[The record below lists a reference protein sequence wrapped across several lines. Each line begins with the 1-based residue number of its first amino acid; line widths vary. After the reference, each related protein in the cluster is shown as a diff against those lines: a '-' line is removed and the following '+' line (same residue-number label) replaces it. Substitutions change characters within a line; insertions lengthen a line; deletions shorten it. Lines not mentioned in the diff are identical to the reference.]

1 MNITIKY
8 KTDEPN
14 DGLADL
20 ITNLLEYEG
29 YWIAEYNVIERGM
42 SVTIEIT
49 YKAAYN

>member
-14 DGLADL
+14 DGIADL

-29 YWIAEYNVIERGM
+29 FRIAEYNVIERGID
-42 SVTIEIT
+42 VTVEIT
-49 YKAAYN
+49 YKAYN